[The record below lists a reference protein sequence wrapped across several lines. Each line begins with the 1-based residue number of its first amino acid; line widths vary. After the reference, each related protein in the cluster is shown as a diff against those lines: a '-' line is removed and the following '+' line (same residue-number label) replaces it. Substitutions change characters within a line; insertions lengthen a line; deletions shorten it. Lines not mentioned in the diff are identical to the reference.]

1 MLNIT
6 LKCKNVSFTGWC
18 NQKRDDKWSPSDQQQ
33 PTRSYRY
40 KQKLWTKRSWNFF
53 TWQRKSSE
61 SWHEKSGSD
70 FSRLNDFAL
79 TRMLLLRY
87 TRGFGLFFTTLKKGV
102 QFDDL
107 VVNSDLVKDSQFKLG
122 KMFVDLTTWHA
133 KQSPYCC
140 VQGLQD
146 IFFEAEQNPF

>member
-1 MLNIT
+1 
-6 LKCKNVSFTGWC
+6 
-18 NQKRDDKWSPSDQQQ
+18 
-33 PTRSYRY
+33 
-40 KQKLWTKRSWNFF
+40 
-53 TWQRKSSE
+53 
-61 SWHEKSGSD
+61 
-70 FSRLNDFAL
+70 LNDFAL